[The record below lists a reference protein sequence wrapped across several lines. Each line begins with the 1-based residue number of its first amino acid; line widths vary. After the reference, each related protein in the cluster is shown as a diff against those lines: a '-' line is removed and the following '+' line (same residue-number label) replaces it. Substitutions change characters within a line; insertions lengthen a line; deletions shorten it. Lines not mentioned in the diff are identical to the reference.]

1 MPTKRFERLNSNRKL
16 NFARLLPIRQSVC
29 SFKKYRALCLFILVT
44 FLLLV
49 FLLVLLLWR
58 NFLHVPCPL
67 TDCPSLADCPL
78 TDCPLT
84 DCPSMTD
91 CLSLTDCPDTKPP
104 MSLAQ
109 TPSTSRPPPPS
120 RCPNNSMFT
129 FSSVVRFSN
138 IHLPFVVKVPLGAG
152 TFPCAGRSVLGVVLV
167 MSRRNAAVC
176 REGIRR
182 SWGGAV
188 PNNVIIRFVIG
199 NASKAEGKLAAKD
212 DALLDVEQQKYGD
225 LIRYDLEDSYRN
237 LHLKIFVAFEW
248 QMHFC
253 PNAEFVMK
261 TDDDTVVDLAR
272 WKFWVDEKFRKQA
285 EGRAAFFGFV
295 MSGYIPIREVDSDW
309 YVSEKHFPGKLYPD
323 YMQGGTYFGT
333 GQAVRAVMAQTSEV
347 VGFSVDD
354 ALYTG
359 ILAEHVKPPVV
370 RFQSGRAH
378 FRGNQKIVPQNEQ
391 CKKGVPFIFA
401 AFSGSLTPRFKSVE
415 DYKRVYEQIHTA
427 KCKSSATNETKTDT
441 N

>member
-1 MPTKRFERLNSNRKL
+1 MPTKRFQRLNSK
-16 NFARLLPIRQSVC
+16 NFARLLTIRQSVWKC
-29 SFKKYRALCLFILVT
+29 RALCFRLFILIT
-44 FLLLV
+44 FLLLA
-49 FLLVLLLWR
+49 FLLILFFWR
-58 NFLHVPCPL
+58 NLLHV
-67 TDCPSLADCPL
+67 
-78 TDCPLT
+78 
-84 DCPSMTD
+84 
-91 CLSLTDCPDTKPP
+91 PP

-120 RCPNNSMFT
+120 RCPNNSMFN

-152 TFPCAGRSVLGVVLV
+152 TFPCAGRSVLGAVLV

-182 SWGGAV
+182 SWGGAAA

-199 NASKAEGKLAAKD
+199 NASKAEGKLTAKN

-237 LHLKIFVAFEW
+237 LYLKIFVAFEW

-253 PNAEFVMK
+253 PNAEFVIK

-295 MSGYIPIREVDSDW
+295 RAGTGPIRQVNSKW
-309 YVSEKHFPGKLYPD
+309 YVSEKQFPGKLYPN
-323 YMQGGTYFGT
+323 YVQGGTYFGT
-333 GQAVRAVMAQTSEV
+333 AQAVRAVMAQTLEV
-347 VGFSVDD
+347 AAFTTEDVI
-354 ALYTG
+354 YTG
-359 ILAEHVKPPVV
+359 ILAEHVKPPVA

-378 FRGNQKIVPQNEQ
+378 FRGDQKIMPQNEQ
-391 CKKGVPFIFA
+391 CEKGVPLIFA
-401 AFSGSLTPRFKSVE
+401 AYSGVLTPRFKSVA
-415 DYKRVYEQIHTA
+415 DYKRVYKQIHTA
-427 KCKSSATNETKTDT
+427 KCKSSANETKTSG

>member
-1 MPTKRFERLNSNRKL
+1 
-16 NFARLLPIRQSVC
+16 
-29 SFKKYRALCLFILVT
+29 
-44 FLLLV
+44 
-49 FLLVLLLWR
+49 
-58 NFLHVPCPL
+58 
-67 TDCPSLADCPL
+67 
-78 TDCPLT
+78 
-84 DCPSMTD
+84 
-91 CLSLTDCPDTKPP
+91 

-120 RCPNNSMFT
+120 RCPNNSMFN
-129 FSSVVRFSN
+129 FSPVVRFSN

-167 MSRRNAAVC
+167 MSRRDAAVC

-182 SWGGAV
+182 SWGGAA

-199 NASKAEGKLAAKD
+199 NASKTEGKLAAKD

-237 LHLKIFVAFEW
+237 LFQK
-248 QMHFC
+248 
-253 PNAEFVMK
+253 VMRK
-261 TDDDTVVDLAR
+261 GYDDDTVVDLAR

-295 MSGYIPIREVDSDW
+295 YAGTGPIRHVSSKS

-323 YMQGGTYFGT
+323 YMEGGTYFGT
-333 GQAVRAVMAQTSEV
+333 AQAVRAVMAQTSEV

-359 ILAEHVKPPVV
+359 ILAERVKPPVA

-378 FRGNQKIVPQNEQ
+378 FRGNQKV
-391 CKKGVPFIFA
+391 
-401 AFSGSLTPRFKSVE
+401 R
-415 DYKRVYEQIHTA
+415 
-427 KCKSSATNETKTDT
+427 
-441 N
+441 